1 MASSFFISLAILRG
15 IFKARTLPTQSPQF
29 SRGGWHGE
37 EGSQDSGDRRDA
49 PVEEGSGQEG
59 FLEDAEGGRTS
70 PEQTGKEWYIVQ
82 TRNRSLKFYTSKR
95 SLDSTEKVNWEFT
108 ATHSLGSSSLL
119 VCTALLL
126 NKVKWNQNTGGI
138 LYLQTIIFH
147 DIRIAF

>member
-1 MASSFFISLAILRG
+1 MASSFFISLTILRG

-37 EGSQDSGDRRDA
+37 EGSQDRGHWRDA
-49 PVEEGSGQEG
+49 PVEEGSDQEG
-59 FLEDAEGGRTS
+59 FLEDAEGGQTS
-70 PEQTGKEWYIVQ
+70 PEQTGRGWYIVQ

-95 SLDSTEKVNWEFT
+95 SLNSTEKVNREFT

-119 VCTALLL
+119 VYTALLL
-126 NKVKWNQNTGGI
+126 NKLKWNQNTGGI
-138 LYLQTIIFH
+138 SYLQKIIFH